1 MKKLIILFVF
11 TLLTALT
18 VSAQDRIVRTDASEV
33 NARVME
39 ITPDEVRYKRVSNL
53 DGPTYV
59 QPISGVHYI
68 LYANGEKEVFN
79 ELAEVKTDSQ
89 QALPAQPAPPVL
101 PVAPTQPDPSA
112 SVPAGYV
119 LRTYEI
125 GDYYEADGVRG
136 VVCELSDDKRHGL
149 LISLDEAYVPW
160 STFKKPNLRMAG
172 VADVVDGE
180 SNMQA
185 MERYISEKG
194 LSWSDFPAFEWCR
207 EQGAGWYL
215 PAIDELLHAFANY
228 NGGSRVKNNRSAR
241 DKFNKALTDE
251 GGGKRIDRLGF
262 YFSSTERDEKS
273 AICSHATLEPP
284 YVSDILKSTRFYV
297 RAVRKF

>member
-1 MKKLIILFVF
+1 MKKLIILCVF
-11 TLLTALT
+11 TLFAALAA
-18 VSAQDRIVRTDASEV
+18 SAQDRIVRTDASEV

-39 ITPDEVRYKRVSNL
+39 ITPDEVRYKRFSNP

-59 QPISGVHYI
+59 QPITGVHYI

-79 ELAEVKTDSQ
+79 EPSEMKSDPQA
-89 QALPAQPAPPVL
+89 ALPAQPASPVPPV
-101 PVAPTQPDPSA
+101 VSAQPDPSA

-125 GDYYEADGVRG
+125 GDYYEVDGVRG
-136 VVCELSDDKRHGL
+136 VVGELSDDKRHGL
-149 LISLDEAYVPW
+149 LISINEAYVPW
-160 STFKKPNLRMAG
+160 STFKKPNLRMSSLSDAT
-172 VADVVDGE
+172 DGE
-180 SNMQA
+180 VNMQA
-185 MERYISEKG
+185 MERYISENG
-194 LSWSDFPAFEWCR
+194 LSWNDFPAFEWCR
-207 EQGAGWYL
+207 KQGAGWYL
-215 PAIDELLHAFANY
+215 PAIDELLHIFANY
-228 NGGSRVKNNRSAR
+228 NGGSRAKNNRPAR
-241 DKFNKALTDE
+241 EKFNKALTDE

-284 YVSDILKSTRFYV
+284 YVSNILKSTRFYV

>member
-11 TLLTALT
+11 TFFAALTA
-18 VSAQDRIVRTDASEV
+18 SAQDRIVRTDASEV
-33 NARVME
+33 DARVME
-39 ITPDEVRYKRVSNL
+39 ITPDEVRYKRVSNP

-79 ELAEVKTDSQ
+79 EPSEVKTD
-89 QALPAQPAPPVL
+89 PQPASPVS
-101 PVAPTQPDPSA
+101 PDPSA

-149 LISLDEAYVPW
+149 LISLNEAYVPW
-160 STFKKPNLRMAG
+160 STFKKSNLRMSSLSDAI
-172 VADVVDGE
+172 DGE
-180 SNMQA
+180 ANMQA
-185 MERYISEKG
+185 MERYISENG
-194 LSWSDFPAFEWCR
+194 LSWNDFPAFEWCR

-228 NGGSRVKNNRSAR
+228 NGGSRAKNDRLAR
-241 DKFNKALTDE
+241 EKFNKALTDE